1 MSDDGLWFLES
12 FTKNQLH
19 SFKVKRI
26 ILSFFTKFQK
36 IDIVELEIFGK
47 TLFLNGKIQ
56 SSEIDE
62 YIFHESLVLP
72 SLVTHP
78 SPSDVLII
86 GGGEGATL
94 REVLKD
100 RSVKNATMVD
110 IDRELV
116 EECERHLPE
125 WSKGAFKDK
134 RAKIYFEDG
143 KEFVEKTEQKFDIAI
158 LDLSEPVEDA
168 PSVELFTK
176 EFYQKIYSILKDDGI
191 VSIQAGST
199 DPFYCQFFSSITK
212 TLQEVFPIVRP
223 YWTFVF
229 SFRMPWGF
237 VCASKKY
244 DPLSLKEEEIV
255 ERMKKRG
262 INSQEF
268 YHAGIHKALFSLP
281 LYLIK
286 SIKSASTITKK
297 NPFLWKA

>member
-26 ILSFFTKFQK
+26 ISSFYTKFQK
-36 IDIVELEIFGK
+36 VDIVELEIFGK

-56 SSEIDE
+56 SAEIDE
-62 YIFHESLVLP
+62 FIFHESLVLP
-72 SLVTHP
+72 SLLTHP
-78 SPSDVLII
+78 FPSNALII

-100 RSVKNATMVD
+100 KTIKNAVMVD
-110 IDRELV
+110 IDKELV
-116 EECERHLPE
+116 EECEKNLSE
-125 WSKGAFKDK
+125 WSNGAFEDK
-134 RAKIYFEDG
+134 RTEIYFEDG
-143 KEFVEKTEQKFDIAI
+143 KKFVEETNRKFDIVI

-176 EFYQKIYSILKDDGI
+176 EFYQKIYNVLKDDGI
-191 VSIQAGST
+191 LSVQAGST

-212 TLQEVFPIVRP
+212 TLQAVFSIVRP

-237 VCASKKY
+237 VSASKKF
-244 DPLSLKEEEIV
+244 DPAKVDEKEIK
-255 ERMKKRG
+255 ERIKKRG
-262 INSQEF
+262 INSQKF
-268 YHAGIHKALFSLP
+268 YHPGIHKALFALP
-281 LYLIK
+281 VYLIENIEFA
-286 SIKSASTITKK
+286 SIITKE

>member
-1 MSDDGLWFLES
+1 MSDDGLWFLEK

-19 SFKVKRI
+19 SFKVKRV

-36 IDIVELEIFGK
+36 VDIVELEIFGK

-56 SSEIDE
+56 SSQIDE
-62 YIFHESLVLP
+62 FIFHESLVLP

-78 SPSDVLII
+78 SPSDILIV

-100 RSVKNATMVD
+100 RNVKNAVMVD
-110 IDRELV
+110 IDKELV
-116 EECERHLPE
+116 EECEKYLPE

-143 KEFVEKTEQKFDIAI
+143 EKFVEMTDQKFDLVI
-158 LDLSEPVEDA
+158 LDLSEPVEDS
-168 PSVELFTK
+168 PSVNLFTK
-176 EFYQKIYSILKDDGI
+176 EFYQRIYDVLKDDGI
-191 VSIQAGST
+191 IAVQAGST
-199 DPFYCQFFSSITK
+199 DPFYYQFFSSITK
-212 TLQEVFPIVRP
+212 TLQQIFPVVKP

-244 DPLSLKEEEIV
+244 DPTNIEEKEIN
-255 ERMKKRG
+255 ERIEKRG
-262 INSQEF
+262 INSQRF
-268 YHAGIHKALFSLP
+268 YHAGIHRALFSLP
-281 LYLIK
+281 VYLMEGIK
-286 SIKSASTITKK
+286 FASVITKD
-297 NPFLWKA
+297 NPFFWKA

>member
-26 ILSFFTKFQK
+26 ISSFYTKFQK
-36 IDIVELEIFGK
+36 VDIVELEIFGK

-56 SSEIDE
+56 SAEIDE
-62 YIFHESLVLP
+62 FIFHESLVLP
-72 SLVTHP
+72 SLLTHP
-78 SPSDVLII
+78 SPSNALII

-100 RSVKNATMVD
+100 KELKNAVMVD
-110 IDRELV
+110 IDKELV
-116 EECERHLPE
+116 EECEKNLPE
-125 WSKGAFKDK
+125 WSNGAFKDK
-134 RAKIYFEDG
+134 RAEIYFEDG
-143 KEFVEKTEQKFDIAI
+143 KKFVEETARKFDIVI

-176 EFYQKIYSILKDDGI
+176 EFYQKIFSVLKDDGI
-191 VSIQAGST
+191 LSVQAGST

-212 TLQEVFPIVRP
+212 TLQSVFPIVRP

-237 VCASKKY
+237 VYASKRF
-244 DPLSLKEEEIV
+244 DPIKVDEKEIK
-255 ERMKKRG
+255 ERMEKRG
-262 INSQEF
+262 INSQKF
-268 YHAGIHKALFSLP
+268 YHPGIHKALFSLP
-281 LYLIK
+281 LYLIE
-286 SIKSASTITKK
+286 SIKSASIITKE

>member
-26 ILSFFTKFQK
+26 ITSFFTKFQK

-62 YIFHESLVLP
+62 FIFHESLVLP
-72 SLVTHP
+72 SIVTHP

-100 RSVKNATMVD
+100 RSVKNAIMVD
-110 IDRELV
+110 IDKELV
-116 EECERHLPE
+116 EECEKHLPE

-143 KEFVEKTEQKFDIAI
+143 EKFIEKIDQKFDIVI

-168 PSVELFTK
+168 PSVGLFTK
-176 EFYQKIYSILKDDGI
+176 EFYQKIYGVLKDDGI
-191 VSIQAGST
+191 ISLQAGST
-199 DPFYCQFFSSITK
+199 DPFYCQFFSSIAK
-212 TLQEVFPIVRP
+212 TLQDVFPIVRP

-237 VCASKKY
+237 VYASKKY
-244 DPLSLKEEEIV
+244 DPLNLEEEKIL
-255 ERMKKRG
+255 ERMEKRG
-262 INSQEF
+262 INSQRF
-268 YHAGIHKALFSLP
+268 YHPGIHKALFSLP
-281 LYLIK
+281 VYLIE
-286 SIKSASTITKK
+286 SIKSASIITKEK
-297 NPFLWKA
+297 PFFWKA

>member
-12 FTKNQLH
+12 LTKNQLH

-26 ILSFFTKFQK
+26 ITSFFTKFQK

-62 YIFHESLVLP
+62 FIFHESLVLP

-78 SPSDVLII
+78 SPLDVLII

-100 RSVKNATMVD
+100 RSVKNAIMVD
-110 IDRELV
+110 IDKELV
-116 EECERHLPE
+116 EECEKHLPE
-125 WSKGAFKDK
+125 WSKGAFKDR

-143 KEFVEKTEQKFDIAI
+143 ENFVERIDQKFDIVI

-176 EFYQKIYSILKDDGI
+176 EFYQKIYGVLKDDGI
-191 VSIQAGST
+191 ISLQAGST
-199 DPFYCQFFSSITK
+199 DPFYCQFFSSISK
-212 TLQEVFPIVRP
+212 TLQELFPIVRP

-244 DPLSLKEEEIV
+244 DPLNLEEEVIK
-255 ERMKKRG
+255 ERMEKRG
-262 INSQEF
+262 INSQRF

-281 LYLIK
+281 VYLIE
-286 SIKSASTITKK
+286 SIKSASIITKE
-297 NPFLWKA
+297 NPFFWKA

>member
-26 ILSFFTKFQK
+26 ISSHFTKFQK
-36 IDIVELEIFGK
+36 VDIVELEIFGK

-56 SSEIDE
+56 SAEIDE
-62 YIFHESLVLP
+62 FIFHESLVLP
-72 SLVTHP
+72 PLLTHP
-78 SPSDVLII
+78 KPSDVLII

-100 RSVKNATMVD
+100 RAVKNAVMVD
-110 IDRELV
+110 IDKELV
-116 EECERHLPE
+116 EECRKHLPE
-125 WSKGAFKDK
+125 WSKGAFEDK
-134 RAKIYFEDG
+134 RAKVYFEDG
-143 KEFVEKTEQKFDIAI
+143 KVFVEKLDRKFDLVI

-168 PSVELFTK
+168 PSVELFTR
-176 EFYQKIYSILKDDGI
+176 EFYQKIYEILKEDGI
-191 VSIQAGST
+191 LSVQAGST
-199 DPFYCQFFSSITK
+199 DPFYCQFFSSIAK
-212 TLQEVFPIVRP
+212 TLETVFPIVRP

-244 DPLSLKEEEIV
+244 DPLKIDEREIK
-255 ERMKKRG
+255 ERMEERG
-262 INSQEF
+262 VNSQRF
-268 YHAGIHKALFSLP
+268 YHEGIHRALFSLP
-281 LYLIK
+281 LYLIEN
-286 SIKSASTITKK
+286 IESASIITKD